1 MKIFHFSLPIPTV
14 DDAIVNALY
23 GRYSDMSIGSC
34 HEQMYVAFDR
44 EASCLES
51 AIDSAVMD
59 LRAMGIHPLRIE
71 LDVPELA
78 AA

>member
-1 MKIFHFSLPIPTV
+1 
-14 DDAIVNALY
+14 
-23 GRYSDMSIGSC
+23 MSIGSC

-51 AIDSAVMD
+51 AIDSAVTD